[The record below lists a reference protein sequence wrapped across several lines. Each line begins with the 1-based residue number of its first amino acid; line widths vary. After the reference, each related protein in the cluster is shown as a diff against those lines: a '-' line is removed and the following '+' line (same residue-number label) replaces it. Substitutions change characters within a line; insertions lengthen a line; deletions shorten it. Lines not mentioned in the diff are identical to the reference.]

1 MLLPCHYVLKCR
13 NTRWEWKYCLVMQEL
28 FPFNEWT
35 SLILNIKSVVVL
47 YMEGAAAKCMYKS
60 IDLLSNFHSCAC

>member
-1 MLLPCHYVLKCR
+1 
-13 NTRWEWKYCLVMQEL
+13 MQEL
-28 FPFNEWT
+28 FKFIEWT

-60 IDLLSNFHSCAC
+60 VDLLS